1 MGLTSASPE
10 IRSRSTPRRKRIDGD
25 PSTGLRSVSVRGA
38 ESPGMPRFLD
48 GPATS
53 VVSAMPG
60 TGMVTDPLAMDRT
73 TRSPVLETSPERSD
87 DTGCGL
93 VSSCSEET
101 ASGDDDT
108 TRAGGAEPSSRLS
121 SGTPPERAD
130 ETAGVLEES
139 DGMLPSAETPSGA
152 DSAAGFDGDDGLP
165 AALMSEAGPAPD
177 EGHAGPAADDALHAL
192 DTGSVALIDTE
203 LAEHLRWGA
212 AGARVG
218 SAGSADRAD
227 FVARS
232 AGAGAAGGFLHAGAM
247 GLAVGAGTRVA
258 EIAAARGA
266 GALAARSL
274 TRLYGP
280 AVARLAGPALARSA
294 PLPAIGAVVGGVF
307 SAIDLAT
314 RDWSRT
320 GETIG
325 RFGEGGSI
333 YEQLANS
340 IAAVSEIIGIA
351 TAVLN
356 VIAGVIG
363 AISIAMWVITV
374 LTVGVASP
382 LALTLSTIAGAI
394 GIATMILDAIN
405 ALVLQRLVTLFRAL
419 HTFTSQADPSDVE
432 AQGGRIG
439 EAAGASAGFVG
450 GMAGG
455 LAGGFGVGRG
465 ARRLGIPEHPTLPDV
480 EPPRPAGGDGPTITA
495 DPPPLTAEGLPSH
508 DVLPAGDRPAL
519 LPPEPVVP
527 LGAPDAPL
535 PMAEGPGPVDPH
547 APTLPA
553 ADPHAAT
560 IPAADPHAP
569 TELPVGP
576 DGMPD
581 IPPPPRLPDI
591 GPLPDYGPELPN
603 WNPDAPSPYRP
614 TEPAGPLHPST
625 PPVDPTAPT
634 MIDPVGPTHPAPV
647 DPVASTGPAPSRG
660 EGLRGP
666 RRIADGGA
674 PGHGLSANDPSPN
687 QARAEPVSP
696 VGSDSAPSAGTPDSA
711 QASFPGFDEPAPR
724 EPRSLSPDE
733 VAPPDARSAWLR
745 SERARAAGVDPP
757 GPSRRANNVARH
769 LVPGES
775 SFNTPDPRP
784 DLYQYTPRRAGHQ
797 SHHVESQTALAESI
811 ANYDPALDPTV
822 MMRVAEH
829 RATFG
834 AQTQQRADPNFAADL
849 GTSGALEQAYNIARF
864 GLVDA
869 PPPGS
874 NPRRLMS
881 DEVAGQVVSEHA
893 GYLFE
898 TGATSRDAAP
908 QGRPV
913 VGEDARVRSGGGVEP
928 FESLDWDRTFNQP
941 DPHVMSQ
948 PPGTQLGLY
957 GEHTRPTPPVPEQLT
972 LLLPDP
978 PDPRQGTLPFDG
990 SLAESRFRSVAEPT
1004 RGPTRSTRPL
1014 TPAEFEAHA
1023 ALLSEQ
1029 FGVPRDRIHPGEF
1042 TAFHPGETPQDG
1054 FITIG
1059 PDVNPLPAAERPT
1072 GGPNPANAALEPR
1085 AVLAH
1090 ESLGHRDAELAG
1102 QVRDA
1107 DWHEEFQASTRAA
1120 LLDPGLT
1127 PEQRWALMRDAEAR
1141 RRFAPDDDTIYVW
1154 TDPLTR
1160 AETPASA
1167 DLPVPH
1173 VPAADALPSVMIDPA
1188 LLGQDASARSGPPA
1202 SGPRTAVD
1210 TAPALP
1216 EFTPAEVDAAM
1227 DRLAAGPLLRAPA
1240 DDMRLRLPAAQGHAY
1255 WGVDPVSGMT
1265 VQEWN
1270 VPAERGLAPRD
1281 ATGAV
1286 VPGPRGEVRTQVRL
1300 HSPDAAATPG
1310 SASARDWTMNIV
1322 QGHARM
1328 RPDGRW
1334 FDTRFAEL
1342 PDGSRVDVRPYRRD
1356 ATGQWVEGGSGTA
1369 VADARTLAAL
1379 GQWDADMGASHIL
1392 LFPPPAPVRSGGPP
1406 SGTGTPRAIADT
1418 PGSSA
1423 GRAQQHEAAG
1433 VQPRPVPPR
1442 LLARPPV
1449 AERPE
1454 DETRSGATATGP
1466 ADAGP
1471 AKGRPA
1477 PRSEGTSR
1485 SGEGRS
1491 LAREAA
1497 GVVLDQQAPGLRAVY
1512 RAWFDGGTR
1521 ESRTARG
1528 GGVGGVVGGTVGG
1541 VAGAYVGRAVGEGV
1555 ARRAEDF
1562 HAGLER
1568 GSEPVV
1574 EPVNPAYPAPPG
1586 TGSRQELVDLQNQLL
1601 AILDARARTEQLERL
1616 MCSDAEHHEANAAP
1630 LSEFSTR
1637 TEEAISATEAH
1648 RQAVALR
1655 EAANQ
1660 NQRGEEANVA
1670 QAITDYGQRAAGL
1683 AVIKTPLE
1691 GFTAFTYLGHA
1702 LPDDPGV
1709 LRGAKRGILQMNT
1722 DGQNFLNALN
1732 GIDAAVANQA
1742 GSQPDREAAIGE
1754 RSGRL
1759 DSTAGEAEGSRD
1771 ALSTARD
1778 DGQGLVSSNTS
1789 RVADSRQREGVA
1801 AQHGQRLDGEAD
1813 RTRGEITDLSA
1824 RWQAW
1829 AQAHRQARRDAMDQ
1843 TRAAMVARG
1852 WRPRDASEGG
1862 AQ

>member
-1 MGLTSASPE
+1 
-10 IRSRSTPRRKRIDGD
+10 
-25 PSTGLRSVSVRGA
+25 
-38 ESPGMPRFLD
+38 MPRFMD

-53 VVSAMPG
+53 VVAATPG
-60 TGMVTDPLAMDRT
+60 TGVVTDPLTLDHT
-73 TRSPVLETSPERSD
+73 TRSLVPETRLERGE
-87 DTGCGL
+87 DTGCGP
-93 VSSCSEET
+93 VFPCPEEAAGT
-101 ASGDDDT
+101 LEDIEGMRPSAVALS
-108 TRAGGAEPSSRLS
+108 GGA
-121 SGTPPERAD
+121 
-130 ETAGVLEES
+130 
-139 DGMLPSAETPSGA
+139 
-152 DSAAGFDGDDGLP
+152 SAAGSDADAGLP
-165 AALMSEAGPAPD
+165 AALMNEVGPAPD
-177 EGHAGPAADDALHAL
+177 ASAASSADDDSLDSL

-212 AGARVG
+212 ASARVG
-218 SAGSADRAD
+218 AAGSADRAD

-232 AGAGAAGGFLHAGAM
+232 AGAGAVGGFLHAGGM

-258 EIAAARGA
+258 EIGAARGA

-363 AISIAMWVITV
+363 AISMAMWVITV

-465 ARRLGIPEHPTLPDV
+465 ARRLGIPEHPTVPDV
-480 EPPRPAGGDGPTITA
+480 EPPRAAGGDGPTITA
-495 DPPPLTAEGLPSH
+495 DPPPLTAEGLPSP
-508 DVLPAGDRPAL
+508 DVLPGGDRPALLPPEPTAPAALPEVMPPGDRPAL

-547 APTLPA
+547 GPTLPA
-553 ADPHAAT
+553 ADPHAATLPAADPHAST

-569 TELPVGP
+569 TELPMGP

-603 WNPDAPSPYRP
+603 WNPEAPSPYRP
-614 TEPAGPLHPST
+614 TEPAGPLHPGT
-625 PPVDPTAPT
+625 PPVDPTAT
-634 MIDPVGPTHPAPV
+634 AVIDPVGPTHPAPA
-647 DPVASTGPAPSRG
+647 DPVASTVPAPSPA
-660 EGLRGP
+660 EGPRGP
-666 RRIADGGA
+666 RRIADDGA
-674 PGHGLSANDPSPN
+674 PGPASSATDLSPN
-687 QARAEPVSP
+687 QATAEPVSP
-696 VGSDSAPSAGTPDSA
+696 GRGDSAPSATTPDSG

-724 EPRSLSPDE
+724 EPRPFSPDE
-733 VAPPDARSAWLR
+733 VAPPDAHSAWLR
-745 SERARAAGVDPP
+745 SERARAAGIDPP
-757 GPSRRANNVARH
+757 GPSRRGNNVARH
-769 LVPGES
+769 RVPGES
-775 SFNTPDPRP
+775 SFNTPEARP
-784 DLYQYTPRRAGHQ
+784 DLYQYTPRQPGHQ

-822 MMRVAEH
+822 MMREAEH
-829 RATFG
+829 HATFG
-834 AQTQQRADPNFAADL
+834 PQAEQRADPNFAADL

-864 GLVDA
+864 GEVDA
-869 PPPGS
+869 PPPGG
-874 NPRRLMS
+874 NPTRLMS

-893 GYLFE
+893 AYLFE

-908 QGRPV
+908 PGRPV

-928 FESLDWDRTFNQP
+928 FENLDWDRTFNQP
-941 DPHVMSQ
+941 DPHAVAQ

-957 GEHTRPTPPVPEQLT
+957 GEHTRPTPLLPEQLT

-978 PDPRQGTLPFDG
+978 PDARQVALPFG
-990 SLAESRFRSVAEPT
+990 GTPAEPHARPVAEPN

-1042 TAFHPGETPQDG
+1042 TAFHPGATPVDG
-1054 FITIG
+1054 YITIG

-1072 GGPNPANAALEPR
+1072 GGPNPTNAALEPR

-1127 PEQRWALMRDAEAR
+1127 PEQRWALMQDAEAR
-1141 RRFAPDDDTIYVW
+1141 RRFAPDDDTIFVW

-1167 DLPVPH
+1167 ALPAPH
-1173 VPAADALPSVMIDPA
+1173 VPLADTLPSVMVDPA
-1188 LLGQDASARSGPPA
+1188 LLGRDASVRGSPPA
-1202 SGPRTAVD
+1202 TGARTAVD
-1210 TAPALP
+1210 TAPVLP

-1270 VPAERGLAPRD
+1270 VPAERGLPPRD

-1300 HSPDAAATPG
+1300 HSPDATATPG
-1310 SASARDWTMNIV
+1310 SASAKDWTMNIV

-1356 ATGQWVEGGSGTA
+1356 ATGQWVEGGSGTT

-1379 GQWDADMGASHIL
+1379 AQWDADMGASHIP
-1392 LFPPPAPVRSGGPP
+1392 LFPPPAAVRSGGPP

-1418 PGSSA
+1418 PGSNA
-1423 GRAQQHEAAG
+1423 TRAQQ
-1433 VQPRPVPPR
+1433 
-1442 LLARPPV
+1442 
-1449 AERPE
+1449 
-1454 DETRSGATATGP
+1454 
-1466 ADAGP
+1466 
-1471 AKGRPA
+1471 
-1477 PRSEGTSR
+1477 
-1485 SGEGRS
+1485 
-1491 LAREAA
+1491 REA
-1497 GVVLDQQAPGLRAVY
+1497 P
-1512 RAWFDGGTR
+1512 
-1521 ESRTARG
+1521 
-1528 GGVGGVVGGTVGG
+1528 G
-1541 VAGAYVGRAVGEGV
+1541 VAGAHVGRAVGEGV
-1555 ARRAEDF
+1555 ARRAEGF

-1586 TGSRQELVDLQNQLL
+1586 SGSRQELVDLQNQLL
-1601 AILDARARTEQLERL
+1601 AIMDARARTEELERL

-1670 QAITDYGQRAAGL
+1670 QAITDHGQRAAGL

-1732 GIDAAVANQA
+1732 GIDAAVASQA
-1742 GSQPDREAAIGE
+1742 GSQPDREAAIDE

-1759 DSTAGEAEGSRD
+1759 ESTAGEAEGSRD
-1771 ALSTARD
+1771 ALSTARN
-1778 DGQGLVSSNTS
+1778 DGQGLASSNTS

-1801 AQHGQRLDGEAD
+1801 AQHGAQLDGEAD

-1824 RWQAW
+1824 QWQAW

-1862 AQ
+1862 AP